1 MIFPTIQ
8 WDREKA
14 LERHRALECIIKG
27 IFPKEASEASERRHI
42 HDTRSRAAK
51 GNIRTQGSCRTQGG
65 EECVVH
71 K

>member
-27 IFPKEASEASERRHI
+27 IFPKEASEAVKNGVTFMIQDPEQRRGI
-42 HDTRSRAAK
+42 
-51 GNIRTQGSCRTQGG
+51 
-65 EECVVH
+65 
-71 K
+71 